1 MLKNSFL
8 VVLRGLKRDRAYALI
23 NIGGLAVGIA
33 CFVLLGLYL
42 RSELTYDQHFDKH
55 DQIYRVV
62 SEIDANGK
70 VDRASISSMFLGGL
84 LRDEYPDVI
93 DSVRIQHI
101 GNTRKLWTGGDT
113 AIYWDSYVVGDEYI
127 FDVFSQEIFYGDPAT
142 ALVVP
147 LSIAVSEN
155 LA

>member
-42 RSELTYDQHFDKH
+42 RAELTYDQHFDKH
-55 DQIYRVV
+55 RQIYRVV
-62 SEIDANGK
+62 TEIDANGK

-84 LRDEYPDVI
+84 LKDEYPDVI

-113 AIYWDSYVVGDEYI
+113 AIYWDRR
-127 FDVFSQEIFYGDPAT
+127 
-142 ALVVP
+142 
-147 LSIAVSEN
+147 
-155 LA
+155 